1 MKNTLDTLLDI
12 GASFDWITPLW
23 EMVQDFLYGPPAYFG
38 ISTEAGLWE
47 SDIKKLLAAAG
58 VERIWGFM
66 YLDDGAALMFTVPRA
81 QAELTYRMLMRE
93 GIPITHIPLV
103 IQATGV

>member
-1 MKNTLDTLLDI
+1 MKNTLLDI

-23 EMVQDFLYGPPAYFG
+23 DMIQDFLYGPPAYFG

-58 VERIWGFM
+58 VKRIWSFM
-66 YLDDGAALMFTVPRA
+66 YLNDAVLMFSVPRA
-81 QAELTYRMLMRE
+81 QAEFTYRTLMQE

-103 IQATGV
+103 VQATGV